1 MHVSCVQ
8 ENLAKGLATVGRAVA
23 TRSTLPVLSNVLI
36 ETDQSRL
43 KLAATNLEIGITC
56 WVGAMIEQ
64 EGNITVPGRLFGDL
78 VSSLAVDKPVELQ
91 TKAASLHV
99 ACAGYETNLRG
110 IPAEE
115 FPVIPQV
122 SNEASCSV
130 APDALQEALGQ
141 VAFAAAT
148 DDTRPVL
155 AGILF
160 SFRGSSLTLT
170 AADSFRLA
178 VRQLEV
184 VRSLGQDVDVIV
196 PLRTVQELS
205 RVLGDQEEPI
215 EIMVT
220 PNRSQVLFHLNSVDL
235 VSRLIEGTFPNVQQ
249 VIPTRSAMRVI
260 LKTKEFQNANKI
272 ATLIAHDANNIV
284 RLTINGGDGAP
295 SDGGEGED
303 GPAGTMTVGAMADV
317 GDTKGSVDAVVEG
330 ESSQLTVAFNGK
342 YLNDVLG
349 VINTAQVSLEL
360 NSPSSP
366 GVVRPVGSSDY
377 THVIM
382 PMHLSRSN

>member
-1 MHVSCVQ
+1 VAVQISSVQ
-8 ENLAKGLATVGRAVA
+8 ENLAKGLAIVGRAVA
-23 TRSTLPVLSNVLI
+23 TRSTLPVLGNVLL

-56 WVGAMIEQ
+56 WIGAMVEQ
-64 EGNITVPGRLFGDL
+64 EGSITVPGRLFSDL
-78 VSSLAVDKPVELQ
+78 VSSLAVDKVVALQ
-91 TKAASLHV
+91 TKGSSLHV
-99 ACAGYETNLRG
+99 TCAGYEANLRG

-115 FPVIPQV
+115 FPVIPNV
-122 SNEASCSV
+122 SNQASCGV
-130 APDALQEALGQ
+130 APRELQEALGQ
-141 VAFAAAT
+141 VSFAAAT

-160 SFRGSSLTLT
+160 SFRGNSLTLT

-184 VRSLGQDVDVIV
+184 VKPLGQDVDIIV

-205 RVLGDQEEPI
+205 RILSDQEEPV

-220 PNRSQVLFHLNSVDL
+220 PNRSQILFHLNSVDL
-235 VSRLIEGTFPNVQQ
+235 VSRLIEGTYPNVQQ
-249 VIPTRSAMRVI
+249 VIPTRSATRV
-260 LKTKEFQNANKI
+260 LLNTKDFQNANKI
-272 ATLIAHDANNIV
+272 ASLIARDANNIV
-284 RLTINGGDGAP
+284 RLTINGSNGDSASNGQPPGSVTIGA
-295 SDGGEGED
+295 
-303 GPAGTMTVGAMADV
+303 VADV
-317 GDTKGSVDAVVEG
+317 GDSRSSVDAVIEG
-330 ESSQLTVAFNGK
+330 ENSQITIAFNGK
-342 YLNDVLG
+342 YLSDVLG
-349 VINTAQVSLEL
+349 VINTTQVSLEL

-366 GVVRPVGSSDY
+366 GVVRPVGASNY

>member
-8 ENLAKGLATVGRAVA
+8 ENLAKGLGIVGRAVA
-23 TRSTLPVLSNVLI
+23 TRSTLPVLSHILL

-64 EGNITVPGRLFGDL
+64 EGSITVPGRIFSELI
-78 VSSLAVDKPVELQ
+78 SSFAADKVVALQ
-91 TKAASLHV
+91 TKGASLHV
-99 ACAGYETNLRG
+99 TCAGYEGNLRG
-110 IPAEE
+110 ISAEE

-122 SNEASCSV
+122 TNQASCSV
-130 APDALQEALGQ
+130 GPRELQEALGQ

-155 AGILF
+155 AGVLF
-160 SFRGSSLTLT
+160 SFRGSTLTLT

-178 VRQLEV
+178 VRQVEV
-184 VRSLGQDVDVIV
+184 VKPLGQDIDIIV
-196 PLRTVQELS
+196 PLRTVQEVS
-205 RVLGDQEEPI
+205 RILGDQDEPI
-215 EIMVT
+215 EITVT

-249 VIPTRSAMRVI
+249 VIPTRSATRVI
-260 LKTKEFQNANKI
+260 LNTKDFQNANKI
-272 ATLIAHDANNIV
+272 ASLIARDANNIV
-284 RLTINGGDGAP
+284 RLTINGSDGA
-295 SDGGEGED
+295 SRDGKSNA
-303 GPAGTMTVGAMADV
+303 PGTVIVGAVADV
-317 GDTKGSVDAVVEG
+317 GDAKGTIEAVVEG
-330 ESSQLTVAFNGK
+330 ENPQLTIAFNGK
-342 YLNDVLG
+342 YLSDVLG
-349 VINTAQVSLEL
+349 VIDTAQVSLEL

-366 GVVRPVGSSDY
+366 GVVRPVGASNY

-382 PMHLSRSN
+382 PMHLSRSG

>member
-1 MHVSCVQ
+1 MQISCVQ
-8 ENLAKGLATVGRAVA
+8 ENLAKGLGIVGRAVA
-23 TRSTLPVLSNVLI
+23 TRSTLPVLGNVLI

-43 KLAATNLEIGITC
+43 KLAATNLEVGITC

-64 EGNITVPGRLFGDL
+64 EGSLTVPGRLLSDL
-78 VSSLAVDKPVELQ
+78 VSSLAPDKVVTMQ
-91 TKAASLHV
+91 AKGASLHV
-99 ACAGYETNLRG
+99 TCAGYDTNLRG

-122 SNEASCSV
+122 ANQSSCGIG
-130 APDALQEALGQ
+130 PQELQEALSQ

-155 AGILF
+155 AGVHF
-160 SFRGSSLTLT
+160 SFRGNGLTLT

-184 VRSLGQDVDVIV
+184 VKPLGQDIDIIV
-196 PLRTVQELS
+196 PLRTVQELT
-205 RVLGDQEEPI
+205 RILGDQEEPV
-215 EIMVT
+215 EITVT

-249 VIPTRSAMRVI
+249 VIPTRSATRVI
-260 LKTKEFQNANKI
+260 LNTKDFQNANKI
-272 ATLIAHDANNIV
+272 ASLIARDANNIV
-284 RLTINGGDGAP
+284 RLTVNAADESVPATANGAGNAP
-295 SDGGEGED
+295 S
-303 GPAGTMTVGAMADV
+303 TVTIGAVADV
-317 GDTKGSVDAVVEG
+317 GDTKGAVEAVVEG
-330 ESSQLTVAFNGK
+330 ESSQLTIAFNGK
-342 YLNDVLG
+342 YLSDVLG

-366 GVVRPVGSSDY
+366 GVVRPVGASNY